1 MDRIRLRE
9 KRGKWCRAALL
20 GLQVMLL
27 SATLAAVL
35 AALRPSP
42 DWRADW
48 AVAEGFT
55 LRVDAEGFE
64 FPTSIAVVPNPGPSP
79 DDPLYFVTE
88 LRGTIKVVTN
98 DHTVHLFA
106 TVPATTQ
113 DTLPSLSAEVG
124 LAGICLEPV
133 HGYVFATYAYRD
145 ADGVLRN
152 GLARFQAAPRRFG
165 IRPTATRLVRDL
177 FAQDLAAVSHQIGPC
192 QTSADAIFL
201 SVGDGEQPAR
211 SQDLSSTLGKILRLA
226 HDGRPAP
233 GNPFQADSN
242 PPRSR
247 SIWALGLRNPFGLK
261 LVGNRLFAADNGN
274 AIDRFVE
281 IERGRNY
288 LWDGTDHSIGA
299 AATQI
304 LSPSLGAVQL
314 DFCTGAGFPRAW
326 RNRFYLALSGR
337 PADTG
342 LDMVRRGKGV
352 ITFDYSMAERRMRS
366 KPQFL
371 LRYRGTTHPQAV
383 VGVGCGPDRLYV
395 VPLFPDAAG
404 RSVVLTAQYTPDSE
418 HPYLISSNLDPL
430 GFMEEK
436 NCFACHELAGR
447 GGRVG
452 PSLDYQRLAP
462 RLRERLASLEYRD
475 RVRAVDSLDAEPFAS
490 YRQERTRVLRASEN
504 TRSLLWIRYH
514 LREPKFDNPESQMPN
529 LGLSDPEA
537 AALAEFLLT
546 APPEAPGRWA
556 RGVRLIKEL
565 PPDRR
570 KQLAL
575 GLALS
580 FAAGALS
587 GAAATYYIRKWTRTT
602 SARG

>member
-1 MDRIRLRE
+1 MDGMDRFR
-9 KRGKWCRAALL
+9 WRAAAVI

-27 SATLAAVL
+27 GATLPATLAAQ
-35 AALRPSP
+35 RPSP

-48 AVAEGFT
+48 AVAEGFS
-55 LRVDAEGFE
+55 LRVDADGFQ
-64 FPTSIAVVPNPGPSP
+64 FPTSLAVVPDPGLSP

-88 LRGTIKVVTN
+88 LKGTIKVVTN
-98 DHTVHLFA
+98 DHTVHVFA
-106 TVPATTQ
+106 MVPATTQ
-113 DTLPSLSAEVG
+113 DTLPALSAEVG
-124 LAGICLEPV
+124 LAGICLDPL

-145 ADGVLRN
+145 AGGVLRN
-152 GLARFQAAPRRFG
+152 ALARLQAAPRRFG
-165 IRPTATRLVRDL
+165 IRPTGTLFVRDL
-177 FAQDLAAVSHQIGPC
+177 FARDLAAVSHQIGPC
-192 QTSADAIFL
+192 QASADGIFL

-211 SQDLSSTLGKILRLA
+211 SQDLGSTLGKILRLT

-233 GNPFQADSN
+233 GNPFAAAGN
-242 PPRSR
+242 PPISR
-247 SIWALGLRNPFGLK
+247 AIWALGLRNPFGLK
-261 LVGNRLFAADNGN
+261 LVGSRLFAADNGN

-299 AATQI
+299 AASQI

-314 DFCTGAGFPRAW
+314 DFCTGDGFPPAW

-342 LDMVRRGKGV
+342 PDAVRRGKGV

-371 LRYRGTTHPQAV
+371 LRYRGTSHPQAV

-395 VPLFPDAAG
+395 VPLLPDAAG
-404 RSVVLTAQYTPDSE
+404 RSVVLTAQYAPDSE

-436 NCFACHELAGR
+436 NCFGCHELAGR

-452 PSLDYQRLAP
+452 PSLDYQQLAP
-462 RLRERLASLEYRD
+462 RLRERLGSLEYRR
-475 RVRAVDSLDAEPFAS
+475 RVQAVDSLDAEPFAS
-490 YRQERTRVLRASEN
+490 YRDERARVLQASEN
-504 TRSLLWIRYH
+504 TRSLLWVRYH

-537 AALAEFLLT
+537 VALAEFLLSP
-546 APPEAPGRWA
+546 PPEAPGKWT
-556 RGVRLIKEL
+556 RGVRFIEEL
-565 PPDRR
+565 SSRRR

-580 FAAGALS
+580 FAAGALA
-587 GAAATYYIRKWTRTT
+587 GAVATYYIRK